1 MVSAVLRGCL
11 FNTLLQLIQAP
22 VSLFRAYP
30 ILKLQATQEMVF
42 GDHMVRVGQS
52 QIVLGTFDPL
62 GLVARAGHFLHF
74 LVYLLKKKSEHP
86 TKPQVSTVAL
96 VQASHFL
103 VVLFQRYP
111 SRHIQTP
118 LVILL
123 FAGSTLTTSAQVIQ
137 VDLVLTHQKSA
148 QVSIKH
154 SVSVVAFPQVLQVKL
169 SLKKKKPALQIQP
182 PLIMVG

>member
-52 QIVLGTFDPL
+52 QTVLGTFDPL
-62 GLVARAGHFLHF
+62 GLVARAGHCRHF

-86 TKPQVSTVAL
+86 T
-96 VQASHFL
+96 
-103 VVLFQRYP
+103 
-111 SRHIQTP
+111 
-118 LVILL
+118 
-123 FAGSTLTTSAQVIQ
+123 
-137 VDLVLTHQKSA
+137 
-148 QVSIKH
+148 
-154 SVSVVAFPQVLQVKL
+154 
-169 SLKKKKPALQIQP
+169 
-182 PLIMVG
+182 